1 MRFPKRE
8 TSMLEAI
15 LPLVLFALVAT
26 STPGMAT
33 TLSTASGAQFGFR
46 RSVPLMAGSAAGL
59 ATVAAA
65 GAAGLAGLLA
75 AVPSLQLAMKI
86 AGSLYLVWLAVKI
99 GRSGPPNLDVAMA
112 SPNSFLGGAGLQWM
126 NPKGWAMGLG
136 AAASFAALADG
147 PLQLALLLGAVFGL
161 AAAVSLSLWC
171 VAGTLLARLLRTER
185 QWRVLNIALGL
196 LLAASIIPMWQSA

>member
-1 MRFPKRE
+1 MFE
-8 TSMLEAI
+8 SI
-15 LPLVLFALVAT
+15 FPLVLFALVAT

-33 TLSTASGAQFGFR
+33 TLSTASGARFGFR

-59 ATVAAA
+59 ASVAAA

-75 AVPSLQLAMKI
+75 AAPFLQLAMKI
-86 AGSLYLVWLAVKI
+86 AGSLYLVWLALKI
-99 GRSGPPNLDVAMA
+99 GRSGPPNLDPSMA
-112 SPNSFLGGAGLQWM
+112 KPNSFFGSAGLQWM

-136 AAASFAALADG
+136 AAASFAALANG

-161 AAAVSLSLWC
+161 AAALSLSLWC
-171 VAGTLLARLLRTER
+171 VAGTLLARLLGTER

-196 LLAASIIPMWQSA
+196 LLAASIVPMWRPA

>member
-1 MRFPKRE
+1 MF
-8 TSMLEAI
+8 EAI

-65 GAAGLAGLLA
+65 DAAGLAGLLA
-75 AVPSLQLAMKI
+75 AIPSLQLAMKI
-86 AGSLYLVWLAVKI
+86 AGSLYLVWLALKI
-99 GRSGPPNLDVAMA
+99 GRSGPPNLEVAMA
-112 SPNSFLGGAGLQWM
+112 RPNSFLGGAGLQWM

-136 AAASFAALADG
+136 AAASFAALANG

-185 QWRVLNIALGL
+185 QWRVLNITLGL
-196 LLAASIIPMWQSA
+196 LLAASIIPMWRAA

>member
-1 MRFPKRE
+1 MSE
-8 TSMLEAI
+8 TI
-15 LPLVLFALVAT
+15 IPLVLFALIST
-26 STPGMAT
+26 STPGIAT

-75 AVPSLQLAMKI
+75 AIPSLQLAMKI
-86 AGSLYLVWLAVKI
+86 AGSLYLIWLAIKI
-99 GRSGPPNLDVAMA
+99 GRSGPPNLDISMA
-112 SPNSFLGGAGLQWM
+112 KPNSFFGGAGIQWM

-161 AAAVSLSLWC
+161 AAAFSLSLWC
-171 VAGTLLARLLRTER
+171 VAGTLLARLLKTER
-185 QWRVLNIALGL
+185 QWRTLNIVLGL
-196 LLAASIIPMWQSA
+196 LLAASILQMWRPV

>member
-1 MRFPKRE
+1 MFE
-8 TSMLEAI
+8 TG
-15 LPLVLFALVAT
+15 LPLVLFALVST

-46 RSVPLMAGSAAGL
+46 RSIPLMAGSAAGL

-65 GAAGLAGLLA
+65 GVAGLAGLLA
-75 AVPSLQLAMKI
+75 AAPSLQLAMKM
-86 AGSLYLVWLAVKI
+86 AGTLYLTWLALKI

-112 SPNSFLGGAGLQWM
+112 KPNSFLGGAGLQWM

-136 AAASFAALADG
+136 AAASFAALANG
-147 PLQLALLLGAVFGL
+147 PLQLAVLLGTVFGL
-161 AAAVSLSLWC
+161 AAALSLAAWC

-185 QWRVLNIALGL
+185 QWRMLNAVLGL
-196 LLAASIIPMWQSA
+196 LLAASIIPMWRTA